1 MQVVAELVET
11 FGPFLIP
18 ATLFVVGVAGYA
30 VLWALTG
37 RRDKWTNEGDRD
49 GDDETREPSD
59 R

>member
-1 MQVVAELVET
+1 MQVVATLVET

-30 VLWALTG
+30 FLWVLTG
-37 RRDKWTNEGDRD
+37 RRTKWADEAEREGDD
-49 GDDETREPSD
+49 VEAGPSD